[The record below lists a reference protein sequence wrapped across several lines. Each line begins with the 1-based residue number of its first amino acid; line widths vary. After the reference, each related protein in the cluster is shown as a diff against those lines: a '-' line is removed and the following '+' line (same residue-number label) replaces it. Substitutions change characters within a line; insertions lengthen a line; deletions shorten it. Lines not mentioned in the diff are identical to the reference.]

1 MAAFTVRMAIASCGV
16 NDVTLWNGQTKAQRI
31 AFDMFDDA
39 YTTCMDKTMEE
50 VDADFKSYAELPLN
64 QEPSGSADGLVPDSS
79 LSGWE
84 FDSHGK
90 LCFSDGF
97 TLGCQD

>member
-1 MAAFTVRMAIASCGV
+1 MAAYTVRMAIASCGV

-50 VDADFKSYAELPLN
+50 VDADLNHMQSYPSTKDRSACP
-64 QEPSGSADGLVPDSS
+64 QE
-79 LSGWE
+79 
-84 FDSHGK
+84 
-90 LCFSDGF
+90 
-97 TLGCQD
+97 